1 METDNPQ
8 PPPPPPPPT
17 HPHTHF
23 VNLHPG
29 DINLKDMFHH
39 FWLIRSDPACIV
51 SGPYCSGFP
60 FRSLLMLRVKWKK
73 SLGQDLES
81 L

>member
-1 METDNPQ
+1 METDNP
-8 PPPPPPPPT
+8 
-17 HPHTHF
+17 HPHTHTPTQTF
-23 VNLHPG
+23 CEPAHPG

-39 FWLIRSDPACIV
+39 FWLSTSDLACIV
-51 SGPYCSGFP
+51 SGPYCSSFP
-60 FRSLLMLRVKWKK
+60 FRSLLMLRVKRKK